1 MSHLPFPDRVGVA
14 STPGR
19 SQHHGF
25 RPLHA
30 AVILGTRPEAVKLA
44 PVLRAL
50 EDSED
55 FAPLLINTGQHRE
68 MLYQMLTRLQLQ
80 PHYDLG
86 VMTDRQQLSDLTA
99 LLIGALGEVLRD
111 EGPDLVI
118 VQGDTTSTLCGA
130 LAAFYERIPV
140 AHVEAGLR
148 SGVLDNPFPEELN
161 RLLVSRLARWH
172 FAPTERAGARLHA
185 EGIPADSISV
195 TGNTVIDNLLW
206 VRHRG
211 AGRSAFR
218 TTRRGILVTLHRRE
232 NQGDR
237 MRAMAATLLRLAQR
251 SDVEILLPVHRSPA
265 VRDVLVT
272 ALRDHPHITLTD
284 PLDYFDFTASLAAS
298 ELVLTDSGGVQ
309 EEAPSL
315 DKPVLVLRAT
325 TERPE
330 VVSTGAARLVGT
342 DPDAIHAAANSLL
355 DDPALYRSMADA
367 PCPFG
372 DGRAA
377 QRIVTRLAEDFAAT
391 PTAGVAVGAATADV
405 SLAQL

>member
-1 MSHLPFPDRVGVA
+1 MSRLPLPDPAAGATPDR
-14 STPGR
+14 P
-19 SQHHGF
+19 QHHGH

-50 EDSED
+50 EESTD
-55 FAPLLINTGQHRE
+55 FAPLLVNTGQHRE
-68 MLYQMLTRLQLQ
+68 MLDQMLARLQLT
-80 PHYDLG
+80 PHHDLA
-86 VMTDRQQLSDLTA
+86 VMKDRQQLSDLTGR
-99 LLIGALGEVLRD
+99 LVEGIGRVLRA

-161 RLLVSRLARWH
+161 RLLVSRLTRWH
-172 FAPTERAGARLHA
+172 FAPTERAGARLRS
-185 EGIPADSISV
+185 EGVPADNVYV

-206 VRHRG
+206 VRRRA

-218 TTRRGILVTLHRRE
+218 TGLRGILVTLHRRE

-237 MRAMAATLLRLAQR
+237 MRAMAATLLRLARR

-272 ALRDHPHITLTD
+272 ALRDQPNITLTD

-298 ELVLTDSGGVQ
+298 DLVLTDSGGVQ

-315 DKPVLVLRAT
+315 DKPVLVLRTT

-330 VVSTGAARLVGT
+330 VVTAGAARLVGT
-342 DPDAIHAAANSLL
+342 DPDAIHAAANGLL
-355 DDPALYRSMADA
+355 DDPALYRSMAEA
-367 PCPFG
+367 PSPFG

-377 QRIVTRLAEDFAAT
+377 QRITTRLAEDFAAG
-391 PTAGVAVGAATADV
+391 PAAGIAVGAAAGDA
-405 SLAQL
+405 LPARW